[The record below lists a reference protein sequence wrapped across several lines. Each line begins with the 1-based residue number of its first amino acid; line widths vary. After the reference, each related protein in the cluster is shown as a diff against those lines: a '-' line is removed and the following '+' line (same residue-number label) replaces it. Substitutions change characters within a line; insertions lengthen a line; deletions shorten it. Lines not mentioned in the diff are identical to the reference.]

1 METHFTY
8 KLEDL
13 GNLEFPGT
21 PLAVIGHPI
30 KHSVSP
36 AMHNAA
42 IAKLRP
48 SNSRFNDWAYYRFDI
63 APEDLA
69 EAVPLFYKHNF
80 LGLNLTIPH
89 KVQAMDLIHGVS
101 PDGERMGAVN
111 TLVWGE
117 HGYHG
122 FNTDGYGLKN
132 GLEADLGVKLLGST
146 VILLG
151 SGGAARAAAVQC
163 ILDGC
168 KKLYVG
174 NRSIERLEQLM
185 VVLHAMPGGDRAEAF
200 ALDNPPTDL
209 PEQGLLVNATSL
221 GLKETDPAPFDVRI
235 LPKTWAVYDMVYNPD
250 ATRLLQEARSQGL
263 RAANGLSM
271 LVHQGV
277 RSLEIWS
284 HTDVDAHSMMRAATQ
299 ALGLPPRN
307 N

>member
-1 METHFTY
+1 
-8 KLEDL
+8 
-13 GNLEFPGT
+13 
-21 PLAVIGHPI
+21 
-30 KHSVSP
+30 
-36 AMHNAA
+36 
-42 IAKLRP
+42 
-48 SNSRFNDWAYYRFDI
+48 
-63 APEDLA
+63 
-69 EAVPLFYKHNF
+69 
-80 LGLNLTIPH
+80 
-89 KVQAMDLIHGVS
+89 
-101 PDGERMGAVN
+101 
-111 TLVWGE
+111 
-117 HGYHG
+117 
-122 FNTDGYGLKN
+122 
-132 GLEADLGVKLLGST
+132 
-146 VILLG
+146 LG

-174 NRSIERLEQLM
+174 NRSVERLEQLM

-235 LPKTWAVYDMVYNPD
+235 LPKKWAVYDMVYNPD

-263 RAANGLSM
+263 RATNGLSM

-284 HTDVDAHSMMRAATQ
+284 HVDVDAHSMMRAATQ

-307 N
+307 D